1 MARALRE
8 LVTSSA
14 LAWLA
19 GCGGGAP
26 VSPAGPAPAAAA
38 PQTPEA
44 AAAGSAAGEGSS
56 AKPAAPSAPPAPAP
70 QNGPVPAPAALV
82 DTLPPAGPG
91 PSPAVIVEGVVASC
105 LYDGHYVDGSS
116 CPDTVFGVGVAP
128 LETGPLQLV
137 RGTAKTTRAG
147 EAAGPCADLLEATGV
162 GPRVPQA
169 LGRELTVLPNDNDR
183 YQTILGEAYGL
194 SRPNITALVRVDLEG
209 DGTEEVL
216 YALDS
221 HPGTW
226 PIGQTGLSYSYVGVR
241 RIQAGS
247 EGTVEHLNL
256 FDHRQQMAG
265 ESPLEHLRGRLIGLT
280 DHEGDGKLEVVV
292 EGGYYEGRV
301 WSVWRVEAGQAP
313 VRLGGAGCGA

>member
-1 MARALRE
+1 
-8 LVTSSA
+8 
-14 LAWLA
+14 
-19 GCGGGAP
+19 
-26 VSPAGPAPAAAA
+26 
-38 PQTPEA
+38 
-44 AAAGSAAGEGSS
+44 
-56 AKPAAPSAPPAPAP
+56 
-70 QNGPVPAPAALV
+70 
-82 DTLPPAGPG
+82 
-91 PSPAVIVEGVVASC
+91 VEGVVASC
-105 LYDGHYVDGSS
+105 LYDGHYVDGTS
-116 CPDTVFGVGVAP
+116 CPDTVHGVGVAP

-137 RGTAKTTRAG
+137 RGTAKATRAG
-147 EAAGPCADLLEATGV
+147 EGAGPCADLLEATGV
-162 GPRVPQA
+162 GPRVPQS
-169 LGRELTVLPNDNDR
+169 LGRSLTLLPNDNDR

-194 SRPNITALVRVDLEG
+194 SRPNITALVRVDLDG

-247 EGTVEHLNL
+247 ESTVEHLNL
-256 FDHRQQMAG
+256 FDHRQQMTG
-265 ESPLEHLRGRLIGLT
+265 ESPLEHLRGRLIGVT

-301 WSVWRVEAGQAP
+301 WSVWRVEAGQPP